1 MVHKNKTKIQMV
13 NNHNQII
20 RIYHGKNIKIKKLN
34 KYQLKKITSTL
45 SFSQNMFCL
54 RIQFLHTMHITFPTS
69 DSKNFHIYNTSC
81 FDGFLYINVSTNILF
96 TNQHH
101 QYLSNVNNQQ
111 FYHVSKETMIV
122 HEQQQILIHIHS
134 MVH

>member
-81 FDGFLYINVSTNILF
+81 FDGFLRQRFNKHLIYKPTPSISVKCKQPTILPR
-96 TNQHH
+96 
-101 QYLSNVNNQQ
+101 LKRNNDCA
-111 FYHVSKETMIV
+111 
-122 HEQQQILIHIHS
+122 
-134 MVH
+134 